1 MRSFLY
7 EFKKLLYPTLQFV
20 GILGIWVLLVFG
32 LPFVIVTIFSLPQPV
47 FPLLALF
54 IMSMSLSISVFIDK
68 WSQGWYI
75 AIILYVLASVGVNIV
90 ILLIGGTVVG
100 VVYLLQYY
108 TVYTIIGIILLYL
121 IIIGVKAYKESKKRR
136 IDK

>member
-20 GILGIWVLLVFG
+20 GIFGLMVLVFVG
-32 LPFVIVTIFSLPQPV
+32 LPFVIVTIFSLPQFM

-54 IMSMSLSISVFIDK
+54 IISMSLSVSVLIDK
-68 WSQGWYI
+68 WSQGWFI
-75 AIILYVLASVGVNIV
+75 SIVLYVLASIGIC
-90 ILLIGGTVVG
+90 ISMLLIGGTVVG

-108 TVYTIIGIILLYL
+108 TMYTIIGAILLYL
-121 IIIGVKAYKESKKRR
+121 IVIGVKAYKESKKKENR
-136 IDK
+136 

>member
-7 EFKKLLYPTLQFV
+7 EFKKLLYPTLQLV
-20 GILGIWVLLVFG
+20 GIFGLMVLVFVG

-54 IMSMSLSISVFIDK
+54 IISMSLSVSVLIDK

-75 AIILYVLASVGVNIV
+75 AIIAYILASVGIYIL
-90 ILLIGGTVVG
+90 ILLVGAIVVG
-100 VVYLLQYY
+100 GAYLLENY
-108 TVYTIIGIILLYL
+108 TVYTIIGAILLYL
-121 IIIGVKAYKESKKRR
+121 IIIGITAYKKAKK
-136 IDK
+136 KGE

>member
-20 GILGIWVLLVFG
+20 GIFGLMVLVFVG
-32 LPFVIVTIFSLPQPV
+32 LPFVIVTIFSLPQPM

-54 IMSMSLSISVFIDK
+54 IMSMSLSVSVLIDK

-75 AIILYVLASVGVNIV
+75 AIIAYILASVGIYIL
-90 ILLIGGTVVG
+90 ILLVGVIVVG
-100 VVYLLQYY
+100 GAYLLENY
-108 TVYTIIGIILLYL
+108 TVYTIIGSILLYL
-121 IIIGVKAYKESKKRR
+121 IIIGITSYKKAKKKENR
-136 IDK
+136 

>member
-32 LPFVIVTIFSLPQPV
+32 LPFVIVTIFSLPYFI
-47 FPLLALF
+47 FPLLGLLV
-54 IMSMSLSISVFIDK
+54 ISMTMGISVLIDK

-75 AIILYVLASVGVNIV
+75 AIVAYILASVGTYIF
-90 ILLIGGTVVG
+90 ILLVG
-100 VVYLLQYY
+100 VIIVGGAYLLENY

-121 IIIGVKAYKESKKRR
+121 IVIGVKAYKKAKKKENR
-136 IDK
+136 

>member
-20 GILGIWVLLVFG
+20 GIFGLMVLVFVG
-32 LPFVIVTIFSLPQPV
+32 LPFVIVTIFSLPQFM

-54 IMSMSLSISVFIDK
+54 IMSMSLSVSVLIDK

-75 AIILYVLASVGVNIV
+75 AIIAYILASVGIYIL
-90 ILLIGGTVVG
+90 ILLVGAIVVG
-100 VVYLLQYY
+100 GVYLLENY
-108 TVYTIIGIILLYL
+108 TVYTIIGAILLYF
-121 IIIGVKAYKESKKRR
+121 IIIGITAYKKAKKKENR
-136 IDK
+136 

>member
-20 GILGIWVLLVFG
+20 GIFGLMVLVFVG
-32 LPFVIVTIFSLPQPV
+32 LPFVIVTIFSLPQFM

-54 IMSMSLSISVFIDK
+54 IMSMSLSVSVLIDK

-75 AIILYVLASVGVNIV
+75 AIIAYILASVGIYIL
-90 ILLIGGTVVG
+90 ILLVGAIVVG
-100 VVYLLQYY
+100 GVYLLENY
-108 TVYTIIGIILLYL
+108 TVYTIIGAILLYL
-121 IIIGVKAYKESKKRR
+121 IIIGITAYKKAKKKENR
-136 IDK
+136 